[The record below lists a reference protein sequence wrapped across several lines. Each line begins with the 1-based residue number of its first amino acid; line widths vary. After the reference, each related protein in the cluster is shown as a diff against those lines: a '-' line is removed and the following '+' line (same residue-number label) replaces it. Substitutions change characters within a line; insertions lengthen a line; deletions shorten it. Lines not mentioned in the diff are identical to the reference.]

1 MKRLFTPEEAE
12 ITLGL
17 SMRPEPPPPI
27 AERLGREAGTLAET
41 LESMAKK
48 GLIFRSSK
56 GGVNYYMAAQFVV
69 GIWEYHHNDLDEE
82 LIKDVNEYMPTLMK
96 KSWLRTETKQLR
108 VVPVAKSVSAEM
120 GVMPFEAAEAIIN
133 KQSKIIVSPCI
144 CRKEQKMIGKGCD
157 RLEEACLV
165 FGAGAYYYEQ
175 NGLGRE
181 IDKQEALDLVKQ
193 GVVDP
198 AKVVRGGIS
207 LVMEG
212 RRVFEHLTVNENIL
226 VGSITR
232 KDGSQNI
239 RRDQALMYDHFPRLA
254 RVTNRLAGYCSGG
267 EQQMI
272 AIARA
277 LMSAPKMLMLDE
289 PSLGLAPLLV
299 KEIFEEIKRI
309 NQEMD
314 TTLLIV
320 EQNAKIALEIST
332 YAYIMESGKIVLE
345 GPSEELKNNPDV
357 KEFYMGV
364 TQGGGRKSFKEV
376 KSYKRRKR
384 WM

>member
-1 MKRLFTPEEAE
+1 MTQPSPFKIKKMTEQTSNGNLLDVNNIEVVYNDIVQVLRGVSLSVAEGDIVALLGTNGAGKTTTLRAISGLLKPENGFIKDGFIKFEGND
-12 ITLGL
+12 ITNVLGTHVV
-17 SMRPEPPPPI
+17 
-27 AERLGREAGTLAET
+27 RLGAV
-41 LESMAKK
+41 M
-48 GLIFRSSK
+48 
-56 GGVNYYMAAQFVV
+56 
-69 GIWEYHHNDLDEE
+69 
-82 LIKDVNEYMPTLMK
+82 
-96 KSWLRTETKQLR
+96 
-108 VVPVAKSVSAEM
+108 VP
-120 GVMPFEAAEAIIN
+120 
-133 KQSKIIVSPCI
+133 
-144 CRKEQKMIGKGCD
+144 
-157 RLEEACLV
+157 
-165 FGAGAYYYEQ
+165 
-175 NGLGRE
+175 
-181 IDKQEALDLVKQ
+181 
-193 GVVDP
+193 
-198 AKVVRGGIS
+198 
-207 LVMEG
+207 EG
-212 RRVFEHLTVNENIL
+212 RRVFKHLTVDENIR

-232 KDGSQNI
+232 KDGATGV
-239 RRDQALMYDHFPRLA
+239 RKDQELMYDHFPRLS

-299 KEIFEEIKRI
+299 KEIFENIKRI

-345 GPSEELKNNPDV
+345 GPSQELKNNPDV